1 VTRAALWTLLVVI
14 LGLYGLSLLPDRR
27 PELPDATIDLH
38 NARVVLL
45 PEADPAAVW
54 TFSAPLARFDPN
66 RDTTTLIGVED
77 GMRTVDG
84 VVDFTLR
91 SELLLIDRR
100 DDLIAERID
109 AYLIADGWDVLM
121 EGRGGRQVLVRQE
134 TGRFEVPHVE
144 MTGEGIGNSV
154 YQDMRISFDFTDFQ
168 AGGPGTVGT
177 SAFVADARERVDDAR
192 ERVDDVHDGDADSP
206 PNTP

>member
-1 VTRAALWTLLVVI
+1 VTRAALWTLVLVV
-14 LGLYGLSLLPDRR
+14 LGLYGISLLPDRR
-27 PELPDATIDLH
+27 PEVPDATIDLR

-54 TFSAPLARFDPN
+54 TFSAPLARFDPD
-66 RDTTTLIGVED
+66 RDTTELVGVED
-77 GMRTVDG
+77 GQRMVDG

-91 SELLLIDRR
+91 SELLIIDRR

-109 AYLIADGWDVLM
+109 AHLLADGWDVLM
-121 EGRGGRQVLVRQE
+121 EGRGGRQVLVRQD
-134 TGRFEVPHVE
+134 TGRFEAPHVE
-144 MTGEGIGNSV
+144 MTGDGIGDSV

-177 SAFVADARERVDDAR
+177 SAFVADSRERVDDAR
-192 ERVDDVHDGDADSP
+192 EQVDDTP